1 MLSDAMEDYLK
12 TVYVLQV
19 ETGPPVATSA
29 IAESLDVTAPTVS
42 SMVADLEQRGLLDR
56 EKYEGVELTDE
67 GETVALEVLRH
78 HRLIE
83 AYLAERLDYD
93 WSEVHDEADRLEH
106 HISEEFERRVAS
118 VLDDPDVD
126 PHGDPIPGADL
137 SRPDTRPGTRM
148 DDLIEG
154 DRAVV
159 DRVHNSD
166 DEVLDY
172 LKNAGLTRAPH
183 RRPRR
188 GATRRADLS
197 RRHAVPRSGLLRRL
211 DTRDFYSTASWT
223 LTCQPSRRWSPGSR
237 AWSSVSRSPLRPA
250 R

>member
-12 TVYVLQV
+12 AVYVLQV

-29 IAESLDVTAPTVS
+29 IAEYLDVTAPTVS
-42 SMVADLEQRGLLDR
+42 SMLADLEQRGLLDR

-106 HISEEFERRVAS
+106 HISEEFERRVAD

-126 PHGDPIPGADL
+126 PHGDPIPSADL
-137 SRPDTRPGTRM
+137 SPPDTRPGTRM

-154 DRAVV
+154 DRAAV
-159 DRVHNSD
+159 DRVHNAD

-172 LKNAGLTRAPH
+172 LENAGLTP
-183 RRPRR
+183 
-188 GATRRADLS
+188 
-197 RRHAVPRSGLLRRL
+197 
-211 DTRDFYSTASWT
+211 DTRLAVEEVAPFGMVTVRPAGADADADADTDT
-223 LTCQPSRRWSPGSR
+223 D
-237 AWSSVSRSPLRPA
+237 SVSLPERVA
-250 R
+250 RAVEVRRTDDPDEEPRVEQT